1 VTVVIRPDENGGAVP
16 EAYMVSDLCQVM
28 ERDNLFGKSES
39 RKLMNM
45 RKIGDN
51 EVEKLPTV
59 MLENKE
65 VESFG
70 PEFFIV
76 NLNTGIPK
84 VQYN

>member
-1 VTVVIRPDENGGAVP
+1 
-16 EAYMVSDLCQVM
+16 MVSDLCQIM

-45 RKIGDN
+45 RQLKDGEI
-51 EVEKLPTV
+51 EKLPTV

-76 NLNTGIPK
+76 NLNTGVPK
-84 VQYN
+84 VTYNYLKHS